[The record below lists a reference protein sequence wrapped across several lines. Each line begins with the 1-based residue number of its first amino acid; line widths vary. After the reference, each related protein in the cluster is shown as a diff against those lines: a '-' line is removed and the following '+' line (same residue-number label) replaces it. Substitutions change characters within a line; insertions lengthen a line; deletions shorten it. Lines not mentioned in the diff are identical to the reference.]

1 MSSGLVGV
9 AGRGPVTGLALGLE
23 LGLGGGPGGIAFA
36 HPVPLLAAGRS
47 GGGVE
52 AQVGPAGGA
61 PEQLGPGLSVGSQ
74 SKTTASSPL
83 RWRPGHR
90 AAHRP

>member
-52 AQVGPAGGA
+52 AQVGPAGA
-61 PEQLGPGLSVGSQ
+61 PEQLGPRTERGLPVEDDRIVPHSDGDRVTG
-74 SKTTASSPL
+74 
-83 RWRPGHR
+83 
-90 AAHRP
+90 